1 MQPVEEDRL
10 GPLIFEPFL
19 HWRSISP
26 LFCWGHYC
34 DLIDLTYLYSHPR
47 TRARS
52 RITGRIRGALSIPF
66 PLNTNPP
73 QGAKTLRKT
82 PGNMDLFSTPPR
94 VCWWR
99 ILFLLSIFQNYMSSM
114 LDCPPTCTCS
124 TTDIFCNKSYQGN
137 FLPLLALQD
146 TVSDGNTTNS
156 LPDLFENIS
165 SM

>member
-47 TRARS
+47 NRARS